1 MIEENR
7 LREIIREEINKYFSN
22 KMLFEFYAYERSDF
36 RDIVRQHLPQI
47 IIHWCLIRY
56 FRLVDIDNQCIN
68 HWKGEINNWLSYL
81 SRLDIK
87 KHIKDYNFKLKTI
100 KQVWE
105 DEELYNNMSSF
116 IRCFKNKFKEENIDI
131 NTNDFKSVIEMCQT
145 ESNII
150 IDLISKA
157 NNFDAIEEYVHS
169 L

>member
-1 MIEENR
+1 
-7 LREIIREEINKYFSN
+7 
-22 KMLFEFYAYERSDF
+22 
-36 RDIVRQHLPQI
+36 
-47 IIHWCLIRY
+47 
-56 FRLVDIDNQCIN
+56 LVDIDNQCIN

-87 KHIKDYNFKLKTI
+87 KHIKDYNFKIKTI

-131 NTNDFKSVIEMCQT
+131 NSNNFKSVIEMCQD

-150 IDLISKA
+150 IDLISKI